1 MRGVCS
7 MVAWNL
13 WCCGTPR
20 ASLGLPGCPPHA
32 ARLAV
37 GAVAFVL
44 CSGVTRESEA
54 LLDSSWELHRS
65 HNLKMAP
72 PQSINAIGHHLRVLK
87 PFLILNCGSHTNGL
101 EFFISLRLPNSI
113 FCPHNSSVTSQLIA
127 WMLGKKTRFLKVN
140 WEIKGLQRSKEVS
153 MEF

>member
-44 CSGVTRESEA
+44 CSGVTRESQA

-72 PQSINAIGHHLRVLK
+72 PQSINAIGHHLRLLK

-101 EFFISLRLPNSI
+101 EFFISLA
-113 FCPHNSSVTSQLIA
+113 SQIPFFALIIHR
-127 WMLGKKTRFLKVN
+127 WQVSWLLGKKTRFLKVN

>member
-1 MRGVCS
+1 

-13 WCCGTPR
+13 WCSGVPSTCQ
-20 ASLGLPGCPPHA
+20 PGCQGVRHMRRDSPLEPS
-32 ARLAV
+32 RSF
-37 GAVAFVL
+37 FV
-44 CSGVTRESEA
+44 RESRES
-54 LLDSSWELHRS
+54 LKQHYSSWELHRS

-72 PQSINAIGHHLRVLK
+72 PQSINAIGHHLMVLK

-101 EFFISLRLPNSI
+101 EFFISLATQIP
-113 FCPHNSSVTSQLIA
+113 FFALIIHR
-127 WMLGKKTRFLKVN
+127 WQVSWLLGCLEKKTRFLKVN